1 MKALS
6 YFLSLTVLI
15 SFCFN
20 SYAGEKADSL
30 SMKVYFRKN
39 ATAIDSGYKDNR
51 ILIDR
56 FISEIKEKI
65 SDPECRIDNIY
76 IRSGASPEGTFDHN
90 NYLSRQR
97 GQNLRAL
104 LQNALC
110 LPRDKFIIDAVGE
123 DWASLKEIIEKRDV
137 PDKQAILYILN
148 RYKDYINSRPTSVIG
163 GPKKEL
169 MDLNGGQNWY
179 WLLWNVFP
187 DLRSAGNDIVCRFT
201 HTEANTPDTKGK
213 DTLVVIH
220 KYVISIDTLMTP
232 AAKNVKLDI
241 AVGEGSDQKDSV
253 QVIYGDPLLDAS
265 FAPKVEINMPEGK
278 KASVEV
284 DNKVIIPKEK

>member
-1 MKALS
+1 MRTLS
-6 YFLSLTVLI
+6 CFLILTTLI
-15 SFCFN
+15 AHCHS
-20 SYAGEKADSL
+20 SYAGEKTDSL

-39 ATAIDSGYKDNR
+39 ATVIDSKYKDND

-56 FISEIKEKI
+56 FITETKERL
-65 SDPECRIDNIY
+65 SDPTCSIDNIY

-90 NYLSRQR
+90 RELSRRR
-97 GQNLRAL
+97 GETLRTL
-104 LQNALC
+104 LQNALR
-110 LPRDKFIIDAVGE
+110 LPRDKFIVDAVGE
-123 DWASLKEIIEKRDV
+123 DWASLKELIEQKEV

-148 RYKDYINSRPTSVIG
+148 RHKDYINSRPTSVTG

-187 DLRSAGNDIVCRFT
+187 ELRSAGNDIVCRFT
-201 HTEANTPDTKGK
+201 YSPEKTPVKEGK

-232 AAKNVKLDI
+232 SDNVKMDI
-241 AVGEGSDQKDSV
+241 SIGEGSERKDSV
-253 QVIYGDPLLDAS
+253 QVLYGDPLLDAS

>member
-1 MKALS
+1 MKTFTHFLILT
-6 YFLSLTVLI
+6 FLLSLC
-15 SFCFN
+15 SN

-30 SMKVYFRKN
+30 SLKVYFRKN
-39 ATAIDSGYKDNR
+39 ATTIDSEYKGNK

-65 SDPECRIDNIY
+65 SDPECHIDNIY

-90 NYLSRQR
+90 KYLSLQR
-97 GQNLRAL
+97 GQNLRTF
-104 LQNALC
+104 LQNALR

-123 DWASLKEIIEKRDV
+123 DWASLKEIIEKKEV

-179 WLLWNVFP
+179 WLLWNIFP
-187 DLRSAGNDIVCRFT
+187 DLRSAGNEIVCKFT
-201 HTEANTPDTKGK
+201 YTEKNTPDTKGK

-232 AAKNVKLDI
+232 AAKNVKMDI
-241 AVGEGSDQKDSV
+241 AVGEGSDKKDSV

-265 FAPKVEINMPEGK
+265 FAPKVEINMPDGK